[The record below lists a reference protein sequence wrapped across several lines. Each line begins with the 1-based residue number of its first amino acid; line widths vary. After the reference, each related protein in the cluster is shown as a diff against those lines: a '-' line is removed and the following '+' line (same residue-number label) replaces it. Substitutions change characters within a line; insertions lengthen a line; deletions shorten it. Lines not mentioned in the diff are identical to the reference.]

1 VITRRELMK
10 GAAGAGGAAGVVHL
24 AGLAGLAGVVTTAVA
39 GSARADA
46 VAGPMPVALVSHG
59 SPLLA
64 IDPVRGPAL
73 RAWGAR
79 LPKPAGIVVMTPHYG
94 SRRIEL
100 GATGPGVAAYTFPR
114 GLARALPSDL
124 TYPSPPSES
133 LAARVEKQLAGGPGP
148 AIARSA
154 RTSLDHTS
162 WMPLLHL
169 CPAADA
175 PVLEIAYPYVPE
187 AELVALGRKL
197 APLRD
202 EGVLFV
208 ASGGVTHN
216 LAAMRIGDGAAAPAP
231 GPAPV
236 PSWSS
241 EFDDWL
247 ARTLSARDV
256 DALVDWRARAPAAD
270 LAHPDDGA
278 HYRVMLLGAG
288 LVLGGGGAPPVSF
301 PFAGFEA
308 LLSVRCAQIG

>member
-1 VITRRELMK
+1 MITRRELMR
-10 GAAGAGGAAGVVHL
+10 GAAGVAATVS
-24 AGLAGLAGVVTTAVA
+24 AN
-39 GSARADA
+39 ARADA
-46 VAGPMPVALVSHG
+46 ASGPMPVALVSHG
-59 SPLLA
+59 SPMLA
-64 IDPVRGPAL
+64 VDPVRGPAL

-79 LPKPAGIVVMTPHYG
+79 LPKPTGIVVMTPHYG
-94 SRRIEL
+94 ARRIEL

-114 GLARALPSDL
+114 GLARAIPSDL
-124 TYPSPPSES
+124 TYPSPPSEG
-133 LAARVEKQLAGGPGP
+133 LAARIEKQLAGGAGG
-148 AIARSA
+148 AATARSG

-169 CPAADA
+169 RPAADV
-175 PVLEIAYPYVPE
+175 PVLEMSYPYVPE

-216 LAAMRIGDGAAAPAP
+216 LAAMRIGGGGDGAAPPA
-231 GPAPV
+231 V

-241 EFDDWL
+241 EFDEWV
-247 ARTLSARDV
+247 ARTLTARDV
-256 DALVDWRARAPAAD
+256 DSLVDWRARAPAAD

-288 LVLGGGGAPPVSF
+288 LVMGGGGAPPVSF
-301 PFAGFEA
+301 PFTGFEA